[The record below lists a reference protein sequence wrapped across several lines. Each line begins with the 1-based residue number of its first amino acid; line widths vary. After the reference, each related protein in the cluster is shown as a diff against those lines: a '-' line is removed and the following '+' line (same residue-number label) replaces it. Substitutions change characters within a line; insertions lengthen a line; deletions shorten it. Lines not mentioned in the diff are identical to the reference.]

1 MKHVKK
7 ATKKSITPEQKEL
20 NSIYNFYKDCE
31 HGFATRDGYYGVP
44 VMGSNTK
51 LAIVH
56 NGAII
61 KTCRNEQ
68 SARNFIT
75 NHRGKKD

>member
-1 MKHVKK
+1 MNIVKK
-7 ATKKSITPEQKEL
+7 TVTPEQKEL
-20 NSIYNFYKDCE
+20 NSIYNFYKNCD

-51 LAIVH
+51 LALIH

-61 KTCRNEQ
+61 KICRNEI
-68 SARNFIT
+68 SARNLVT
-75 NHRGKKD
+75 KLRAKN

>member
-1 MKHVKK
+1 MNIVKK
-7 ATKKSITPEQKEL
+7 TVTPEQKEL
-20 NSIYNFYKDCE
+20 NSIYNFYKNCD

-51 LAIVH
+51 LALIH

-61 KTCRNEQ
+61 KICRNEI
-68 SARNFIT
+68 SARNLVT
-75 NHRGKKD
+75 SLRAKN

>member
-1 MKHVKK
+1 MSTVKK
-7 ATKKSITPEQKEL
+7 TLTPEQKEL

-31 HGFATRDGYYGVP
+31 HGFATKDGYYGVP

-51 LAIVH
+51 LALIH

-61 KTCRNEQ
+61 KICRNET
-68 SARNFIT
+68 SARNLVDRL
-75 NHRGKKD
+75 RGKN

>member
-1 MKHVKK
+1 MNIVKK
-7 ATKKSITPEQKEL
+7 TVTPEQKEL
-20 NSIYNFYKDCE
+20 NSIYNFYKNCD

-51 LAIVH
+51 LALIH

-61 KTCRNEQ
+61 KICRNEI
-68 SARNFIT
+68 SARNLVT
-75 NHRGKKD
+75 RLRAKN

>member
-1 MKHVKK
+1 MNIVKK
-7 ATKKSITPEQKEL
+7 TVTPEQKEL
-20 NSIYNFYKDCE
+20 NSIYNFYKNCD

-51 LAIVH
+51 LALIH

-61 KTCRNEQ
+61 KICRNET
-68 SARNFIT
+68 SART
-75 NHRGKKD
+75 LVDRLRAKK